1 MGTLSFR
8 QLEKSNANLFY
19 REPRES
25 RVETLSTNKIQ
36 KETAARSECQCIGL
50 QFVSNRP
57 MSGQLVARPC
67 KTERTTFHCCHFI
80 SVSPFVAVLHL
91 RLPSLRGC
99 YFSLQRRQRT
109 DPVHPR
115 RVKRRLQMRLYESK
129 ISFFFNHSTK
139 RISYF
144 GQIVT
149 QTGWS

>member
-1 MGTLSFR
+1 MSLC
-8 QLEKSNANLFY
+8 L
-19 REPRES
+19 P
-25 RVETLSTNKIQ
+25 STMSLI
-36 KETAARSECQCIGL
+36 
-50 QFVSNRP
+50 FVCP
-57 MSGQLVARPC
+57 
-67 KTERTTFHCCHFI
+67 HCCHFI

-91 RLPSLRGC
+91 CLPSLRGC

-149 QTGWS
+149 QTGWSWDNFYDSDKRTAGWTLFFIPNANVADAWTVRFVLRAVPKVSFLLLGGRFV